1 MLNKNIYQIFYQV
14 SEIYKLL
21 NGEGY
26 ERLIP
31 TFSSSAMKV
40 YPHQIAETMYAL
52 DSREKG
58 LILGN
63 EAGLG
68 KTFTSMIFISQN
80 YIEGKKI
87 LIVTPLSLIGQWN
100 ELINYNLT
108 IDYKVL
114 TGEEKDT
121 ENIFNDKVV
130 LTTYEYLNNK
140 FELLRQA
147 RFDIVIFDEAQRV
160 GSFYND
166 KNKYINDLRESI
178 KDSFKLLLTPLPFE
192 INILKL
198 YGIIKFI
205 DENAFN
211 GMDKDTFFKRYYKRE
226 ENYTE
231 LLNEVNRYCFRTLKG
246 QVKHYVKIPNRIIK
260 MVKYNF
266 NTKEQKLYAMIENY
280 IQMENKKIFPK
291 MELYDLTL
299 MFTKNLSSSINS
311 FSNMIENVIKRAENI
326 ENCNE
331 ELQKLKDILEL
342 TKNIK
347 SSDKAKQLQLI
358 IKNVFSS
365 LKKVG
370 ANKKVIIFTE
380 SKITQ
385 QYLYNILSIKYNVLM
400 FNGDNSRE
408 YSIIDNFRRKF
419 DILIATD
426 IASEGFNLDF
436 CCFVI
441 NYDLPYNVLKLE
453 QRISRCHR
461 QGQAFDVVVVNFFN
475 ENNFYDVRLMELIN
489 KRLKQFN
496 GIMGMTD
503 TVIDFSEDMEINLRT
518 REEVEQEYNNI
529 LEDNREENIQ
539 LLDNTETIVKY
550 VFNKEIEE
558 KYTINPA
565 YLKYKNDF
573 INDTI
578 WELAKLM
585 LKDEKGFKYDEE
597 TRTISIIKKSIPK
610 SIYQTT
616 VEKEIKY
623 SMYDRSIG
631 ISHHNYLTFTSNITQ
646 KLLNNFKLQ
655 LNSLIK
661 GYAKVKVNKNIEPC
675 YILGYKTQIEHL
687 LFATNIFCE
696 FIGVTTTGTIL
707 TNEIC
712 EEIMCLDVDEVI
724 ELDNINIE
732 NIDEIEKH
740 LNKSKYEKIFINE
753 INKKEKIEENTLKK
767 DLKVQKLQLKSNINN
782 LKTELN
788 ILKEQL
794 NQPINKIEKL
804 SLNKK
809 ITLKEK
815 ELKKLEQDLFLD
827 EIKLESNYNNSAQ
840 DLKEK
845 EKFNVNFERLFILDV
860 Y

>member
-1 MLNKNIYQIFYQV
+1 MLRKSKYHIFYEI
-14 SEIYKLL
+14 SEINKLITSK
-21 NGEGY
+21 GY
-26 ERLIP
+26 DRLIP

-40 YPHQIAETMYAL
+40 YPHQIAETMFAL
-52 DSREKG
+52 DSNEKG

-100 ELINYNLT
+100 ELIAYNLT
-108 IDYKVL
+108 LDYKVL
-114 TGEEKDT
+114 TGEEKPE
-121 ENIFNDKVV
+121 ENMFNDKVV

-140 FELLRQA
+140 FDLLRKA
-147 RFDIVIFDEAQRV
+147 SFDIVIFDEAQRV

-166 KNKYINDLRESI
+166 KNKYINNLRECVRN
-178 KDSFKLLLTPLPFE
+178 SFKLLLTPLPFE

-198 YGIIKFI
+198 YGVIKFI

-211 GMDKDTFFKRYYKRE
+211 GIDKDTFFKRYYKKE

-231 LLNEVNRYCFRTLKG
+231 LLNEVNKYCFRTLKS
-246 QVKHYVKIPNRIIK
+246 QVKHYVKIPNRVIK
-260 MVKYNF
+260 MIKYNF
-266 NTKEQKLYAMIENY
+266 NTKEEKLYAMIENY
-280 IQMENKKIFPK
+280 LQMENKKIFPK

-299 MFTKNLSSSINS
+299 MFTKNLSSSVNS
-311 FSNMIENVIKRAENI
+311 FSNMLENVIKRAESI

-331 ELQKLKDILEL
+331 ELEKLKTMLEF
-342 TKNIK
+342 TKSIK
-347 SSDKAKQLQLI
+347 SSDKTKQLQLI
-358 IKNVFSS
+358 LKNGFNS

-370 ANKKVIIFTE
+370 ANKKAIIFTE
-380 SKITQ
+380 SKATQ
-385 QYLYNILSIKYNVLM
+385 QYLYNVLKGKYKVLG
-400 FNGDNSRE
+400 FNGDNSRD
-408 YSIIDNFRRKF
+408 YKIIDDFKRKF

-558 KYTINPA
+558 KYTINTA

-573 INDTI
+573 INNAI
-578 WELAKLM
+578 WELAKFVLE
-585 LKDEKGFKYDEE
+585 DEKGFKCDEE

-610 SIYQTT
+610 SIYQTA

-623 SMYDRSIG
+623 SMYDRNIG
-631 ISHHNYLTFTSNITQ
+631 ISHHNYLTFTSNITR
-646 KLLNNFKLQ
+646 KLLLDFQIKLNK
-655 LNSLIK
+655 LK
-661 GYAKVKVNKNIEPC
+661 GYAKIKVKENIEPC
-675 YILGYKTQIEHL
+675 YILGYKL
-687 LFATNIFCE
+687 KNNIHFVNDLFCE
-696 FIGVTTTGTIL
+696 LIGITKTGTIL

-712 EEIMCLDVDEVI
+712 GEIMTLDIEQI
-724 ELDNINIE
+724 EELDYINIE
-732 NIDEIEKH
+732 NIKELEKH
-740 LNKSKYEKIFINE
+740 LDKSKYKKMFIEKIT
-753 INKKEKIEENTLKK
+753 KKAGIKENIIKE
-767 DLKVQKLQLKSNINN
+767 DLKTQKLKLKSNINN

-794 NQPINKIEKL
+794 NQPINRIEKL
-804 SLNKK
+804 SINKK
-809 ITLKEK
+809 INLKEK

-827 EIKLESNYNNSAQ
+827 EIRLENNYNNSIEN
-840 DLKEK
+840 LKEK
-845 EKFNVNFERLFILDV
+845 EKFEVNFERVFIV
-860 Y
+860 EIC

>member
-1 MLNKNIYQIFYQV
+1 MLKKSKYHIFYEI
-14 SEIYKLL
+14 SEINKLI
-21 NGEGY
+21 NSKGY
-26 ERLIP
+26 DRLIP
-31 TFSSSAMKV
+31 TFLSSAMKV
-40 YPHQIAETMYAL
+40 YPHQIAETMFAL
-52 DSREKG
+52 DSNEKG

-100 ELINYNLT
+100 ELMNYNLT
-108 IDYKVL
+108 LDYKVL
-114 TGEEKDT
+114 TGEEKPE
-121 ENIFNDKVV
+121 ENMFNDKVV

-140 FELLRQA
+140 FDLLKQA
-147 RFDIVIFDEAQRV
+147 SFDIVIFDEAQRV

-166 KNKYINDLRESI
+166 KNKYINSLRECI

-211 GMDKDTFFKRYYKRE
+211 GMDKDTFFKRYYKKE

-231 LLNEVNRYCFRTLKG
+231 LLNEVNKYCFRTLKS
-246 QVKHYVKIPNRIIK
+246 QVKHYVKIPNRVIK
-260 MVKYNF
+260 MVRYSF
-266 NTKEQKLYAMIENY
+266 NTKEQKLYTMIENY

-299 MFTKNLSSSINS
+299 MFTKNLSSSLIS
-311 FSNMIENVIKRAENI
+311 FSNMLENVIKRAESI

-331 ELQKLKDILEL
+331 ELEQLKEMLKF
-342 TKNIK
+342 TKSIK
-347 SSDKAKQLQLI
+347 SSDKTKQLQLI
-358 IKNVFSS
+358 LKNGFSS
-365 LKKVG
+365 LKSVG
-370 ANKKVIIFTE
+370 ANKKAIIFTE
-380 SKITQ
+380 SKATQ
-385 QYLYNILSIKYNVLM
+385 QYLYNILSKKYNTLM

-408 YSIIDNFRRKF
+408 YSIIDNFKRKF

-441 NYDLPYNVLKLE
+441 NYDLPYNVLRLE

-461 QGQAFDVVVVNFFN
+461 QGQAFDVLVVNFFN
-475 ENNFYDVRLMELIN
+475 ENNFYDIRILELIN

-518 REEVEQEYNNI
+518 KEEIEQEYNTI
-529 LEDNREENIQ
+529 LEDNKEENIQ
-539 LLDNTETIVKY
+539 LLDNTETIIRY

-573 INDTI
+573 INNTI
-578 WELAKLM
+578 WELSKFV

-597 TRTISIIKKSIPK
+597 TRTISIIKKSISK
-610 SIYQTT
+610 SIYQTA

-631 ISHHNYLTFTSNITQ
+631 ISHHNYLTFTSNITR
-646 KLLNNFKLQ
+646 KLLLDFQIKLNK
-655 LNSLIK
+655 LK
-661 GYAKVKVNKNIEPC
+661 GYAKIKVKENIESC
-675 YILGYKTQIEHL
+675 YILGYKLEN
-687 LFATNIFCE
+687 NIHFINDLFCE
-696 FIGVTTTGTIL
+696 LIGITKTGTIL

-712 EEIMCLDVDEVI
+712 GKIMTLDIEQI
-724 ELDNINIE
+724 EELDCINIE
-732 NIDEIEKH
+732 NIEELEKH
-740 LNKSKYEKIFINE
+740 LDKTKYEKMFIE
-753 INKKEKIEENTLKK
+753 KIAKKADIEENTIKE
-767 DLKVQKLQLKSNINN
+767 DLKTQKLKLKSNINS

-788 ILKEQL
+788 MLKEQV
-794 NQPINKIEKL
+794 NQTINKVEKL
-804 SLNKK
+804 SINRQ
-809 ITLKEK
+809 INLKEK

-827 EIKLESNYNNSAQ
+827 EIRLENNYNNSSQ
-840 DLKEK
+840 NLKEK
-845 EKFNVNFERLFILDV
+845 EKFDVNFERIFIV
-860 Y
+860 EIY

>member
-1 MLNKNIYQIFYQV
+1 MLKKSKYHIFYEI
-14 SEIYKLL
+14 SEINKLI
-21 NGEGY
+21 NSKGY
-26 ERLIP
+26 DRLIP
-31 TFSSSAMKV
+31 TFSSSRMKIF
-40 YPHQIAETMYAL
+40 PHQIAETMFAL
-52 DSREKG
+52 DSNEKG

-100 ELINYNLT
+100 ELMNYNLT
-108 IDYKVL
+108 LDYKVL
-114 TGEEKDT
+114 TGEEKPE
-121 ENIFNDKVV
+121 ENMFNDKVV

-140 FELLRQA
+140 FDLLKQA
-147 RFDIVIFDEAQRV
+147 SFDIVIFDEAQRV

-166 KNKYINDLRESI
+166 KNKYINSLRECI

-211 GMDKDTFFKRYYKRE
+211 GMDKDTFFKRYYKKE

-231 LLNEVNRYCFRTLKG
+231 LLNEVNKYCFRTLKS
-246 QVKHYVKIPNRIIK
+246 QVKHYVKIPNRVIK
-260 MVKYNF
+260 MVRYSF
-266 NTKEQKLYAMIENY
+266 NTKEQKLYTMIENY

-299 MFTKNLSSSINS
+299 MFTKNLSSSLIS
-311 FSNMIENVIKRAENI
+311 FSNMLENVIKRAESI

-331 ELQKLKDILEL
+331 ELEQLKEMLKF
-342 TKNIK
+342 TKSIK
-347 SSDKAKQLQLI
+347 SSDKTKQLQLI
-358 IKNVFSS
+358 LKNGFSS
-365 LKKVG
+365 LKSVG
-370 ANKKVIIFTE
+370 ANKKAIIFTE
-380 SKITQ
+380 SKATQ
-385 QYLYNILSIKYNVLM
+385 QYLYNILSKKYNTLM

-408 YSIIDNFRRKF
+408 YSIIDNFKRKF

-441 NYDLPYNVLKLE
+441 NYDLPYNVLRLE

-461 QGQAFDVVVVNFFN
+461 QGQAFDVLVVNFFN
-475 ENNFYDVRLMELIN
+475 ENNFYDIRILELIN

-518 REEVEQEYNNI
+518 KEEIEQEYNTI
-529 LEDNREENIQ
+529 LEDNKEENIQ
-539 LLDNTETIVKY
+539 LLDNTETIIRY

-573 INDTI
+573 INNTI
-578 WELAKLM
+578 WELSKFV

-597 TRTISIIKKSIPK
+597 TRTISIIKKSISK
-610 SIYQTT
+610 SIYQTA

-631 ISHHNYLTFTSNITQ
+631 ISHHNYLTFTSNITR
-646 KLLNNFKLQ
+646 KLLLDFQIKLNK
-655 LNSLIK
+655 LK
-661 GYAKVKVNKNIEPC
+661 GYAKIKVKENIESC
-675 YILGYKTQIEHL
+675 YILGYKLEN
-687 LFATNIFCE
+687 NIHFINDLFCE
-696 FIGVTTTGTIL
+696 LIGITKTGTIL

-712 EEIMCLDVDEVI
+712 GKIMTLDIEQI
-724 ELDNINIE
+724 EELDCINIE
-732 NIDEIEKH
+732 NIEELEKH
-740 LNKSKYEKIFINE
+740 LDKTKYEKMFIE
-753 INKKEKIEENTLKK
+753 KIAKKADIEENTIKE
-767 DLKVQKLQLKSNINN
+767 DLKTQKLKLKSNINS

-788 ILKEQL
+788 MLKEQV
-794 NQPINKIEKL
+794 NQTINKVEKL
-804 SLNKK
+804 SINRQ
-809 ITLKEK
+809 INLKEK

-827 EIKLESNYNNSAQ
+827 EIRLENNYNNSSQ
-840 DLKEK
+840 NLKEK
-845 EKFNVNFERLFILDV
+845 EKFDVNFERIFIV
-860 Y
+860 EIY

>member
-1 MLNKNIYQIFYQV
+1 MLRKSKYHIFYEI
-14 SEIYKLL
+14 SEINKLITSK
-21 NGEGY
+21 GY
-26 ERLIP
+26 DRLIP

-40 YPHQIAETMYAL
+40 YPHQIAETMFAL
-52 DSREKG
+52 DSNEKG

-100 ELINYNLT
+100 ELIAYNLT
-108 IDYKVL
+108 LDYKVL
-114 TGEEKDT
+114 TGEEKPE
-121 ENIFNDKVV
+121 ENMFNNKVV

-140 FELLRQA
+140 FDLLIKA
-147 RFDIVIFDEAQRV
+147 SFDIVIFDEAQRV

-166 KNKYINDLRESI
+166 KNKYINNLRECVRN
-178 KDSFKLLLTPLPFE
+178 SFKLLLTPLPFE

-205 DENAFN
+205 DESAFN
-211 GMDKDTFFKRYYKRE
+211 GMDKDTFFKRYYKKE
-226 ENYTE
+226 ENYIE
-231 LLNEVNRYCFRTLKG
+231 LLNEVNKYCFRTLKS

-260 MVKYNF
+260 MMRYSF
-266 NTKEQKLYAMIENY
+266 NTKEQKLYTMIENY
-280 IQMENKKIFPK
+280 LQMENKKIFPK

-299 MFTKNLSSSINS
+299 MFTKNLSSSVNS
-311 FSNMIENVIKRAENI
+311 FSNMLENVIKRAESI

-331 ELQKLKDILEL
+331 ELEKLKTMLEF
-342 TKNIK
+342 TKSIK
-347 SSDKAKQLQLI
+347 SSDKTKQLQLI
-358 IKNVFSS
+358 LKNGFNS

-370 ANKKVIIFTE
+370 ANKKAIIFTE
-380 SKITQ
+380 SKATQ
-385 QYLYNILSIKYNVLM
+385 QYLYNVLNGKYKVLV
-400 FNGDNSRE
+400 FNGDNSRD
-408 YSIIDNFRRKF
+408 YKVIDDFKRKF

-461 QGQAFDVVVVNFFN
+461 QGQAFDVLVVNFFN
-475 ENNFYDVRLMELIN
+475 ENNFYDIRLMELIN

-496 GIMGMTD
+496 SIMGMTD

-518 REEVEQEYNNI
+518 KEEIEQEYNNI

-558 KYTINPA
+558 KYTINTA

-573 INDTI
+573 INNAI
-578 WELAKLM
+578 WELAKFVLE
-585 LKDEKGFKYDEE
+585 DEKGFKCDEE

-610 SIYQTT
+610 SIYQTA

-631 ISHHNYLTFTSNITQ
+631 ISHHNYLTFTSNITR
-646 KLLNNFKLQ
+646 KLLLDFQIKLNK
-655 LNSLIK
+655 LK
-661 GYAKVKVNKNIEPC
+661 GYAKIKVKENIEPC
-675 YILGYKTQIEHL
+675 YILGYKL
-687 LFATNIFCE
+687 KNNIHFVNDLFCE
-696 FIGVTTTGTIL
+696 LIGITKTGTIL

-712 EEIMCLDVDEVI
+712 GEIMTLDIEQI
-724 ELDNINIE
+724 EELDYINIE
-732 NIDEIEKH
+732 NIKELEKH
-740 LNKSKYEKIFINE
+740 LDKSKYKKMFIKKIT
-753 INKKEKIEENTLKK
+753 KKADIKENIIKE
-767 DLKVQKLQLKSNINN
+767 DLKTQKLKLKSNINN

-794 NQPINKIEKL
+794 NQPINRIEKL
-804 SLNKK
+804 SINKK
-809 ITLKEK
+809 INLKEK

-827 EIKLESNYNNSAQ
+827 EIRLENNYNNSIEN
-840 DLKEK
+840 LKEK
-845 EKFNVNFERLFILDV
+845 EKFEVNFERVFIV
-860 Y
+860 EIC

>member
-1 MLNKNIYQIFYQV
+1 MLRKSKYHIFYEI
-14 SEIYKLL
+14 SEINKLITSK
-21 NGEGY
+21 GY
-26 ERLIP
+26 DRLIP

-40 YPHQIAETMYAL
+40 YPHQIAETMFAL
-52 DSREKG
+52 DSNEKG

-100 ELINYNLT
+100 ELIAYNLT
-108 IDYKVL
+108 LDYKVL
-114 TGEEKDT
+114 TGEEKPE
-121 ENIFNDKVV
+121 ENMFNDKVV

-140 FELLRQA
+140 FDLLRKA
-147 RFDIVIFDEAQRV
+147 SFDIVIFDEAQRV

-166 KNKYINDLRESI
+166 KNKYINNLRECVRN
-178 KDSFKLLLTPLPFE
+178 SFKLLLTPLPFE

-211 GMDKDTFFKRYYKRE
+211 GMDKDTFFKRYYKKE

-231 LLNEVNRYCFRTLKG
+231 LLNEVNKYCFRTLKS
-246 QVKHYVKIPNRIIK
+246 QVKHYVKIPNRVIK
-260 MVKYNF
+260 MIKYNF
-266 NTKEQKLYAMIENY
+266 NTKEEKLYAMIENY
-280 IQMENKKIFPK
+280 LQMENKKIFPK

-299 MFTKNLSSSINS
+299 MFTKNLSSSVNS
-311 FSNMIENVIKRAENI
+311 FSNMLENVIKRAESI

-331 ELQKLKDILEL
+331 ELEKLKTMLEF
-342 TKNIK
+342 TKSIK
-347 SSDKAKQLQLI
+347 SSDKTKQLQLI
-358 IKNVFSS
+358 LKNGFNS

-370 ANKKVIIFTE
+370 ANKKAIIFTE
-380 SKITQ
+380 SKATQ
-385 QYLYNILSIKYNVLM
+385 QYLYNVLKGKYKVLG
-400 FNGDNSRE
+400 FNGDNSRD
-408 YSIIDNFRRKF
+408 YKIIDDFKRKF

-461 QGQAFDVVVVNFFN
+461 QGQAFDVLVVNFFN
-475 ENNFYDVRLMELIN
+475 ENNFYDIRLMELIN

-496 GIMGMTD
+496 SIMGMTD

-518 REEVEQEYNNI
+518 KEEIEQEYNNI

-558 KYTINPA
+558 KYTINTA

-573 INDTI
+573 INNAI
-578 WELAKLM
+578 WELAKFVLE
-585 LKDEKGFKYDEE
+585 DEKGFKCDEE

-610 SIYQTT
+610 SIYQTA

-623 SMYDRSIG
+623 SMYDRNIG
-631 ISHHNYLTFTSNITQ
+631 ISHHNYLTFTSNITR
-646 KLLNNFKLQ
+646 KLLLDFQIKLNK
-655 LNSLIK
+655 LK
-661 GYAKVKVNKNIEPC
+661 GYAKIKVKENIEPC
-675 YILGYKTQIEHL
+675 YILGYKL
-687 LFATNIFCE
+687 KNNIHFVNDLFCE
-696 FIGVTTTGTIL
+696 LIGITKTGTIL

-712 EEIMCLDVDEVI
+712 GEIMTLDIEQI
-724 ELDNINIE
+724 EELDYINIE
-732 NIDEIEKH
+732 NIKELEKH
-740 LNKSKYEKIFINE
+740 LDKSKYKKMFIEKIT
-753 INKKEKIEENTLKK
+753 KKAGIKENIIKE
-767 DLKVQKLQLKSNINN
+767 DLKTQKLKLKSNINN

-794 NQPINKIEKL
+794 NQPINRIEKL
-804 SLNKK
+804 SINKK
-809 ITLKEK
+809 INLKEK

-827 EIKLESNYNNSAQ
+827 EIRLENNYNNSIEN
-840 DLKEK
+840 LKEK
-845 EKFNVNFERLFILDV
+845 EKFEVNFERVFIV
-860 Y
+860 EIC

>member
-1 MLNKNIYQIFYQV
+1 MLKKSKYHIFYEI
-14 SEIYKLL
+14 SEINKLI
-21 NGEGY
+21 NSKGY
-26 ERLIP
+26 DRLIP
-31 TFSSSAMKV
+31 TFLSSAMKV
-40 YPHQIAETMYAL
+40 YPHQIAETMFAL
-52 DSREKG
+52 DSNEKG

-100 ELINYNLT
+100 ELMNYNLT
-108 IDYKVL
+108 LDYKVL
-114 TGEEKDT
+114 TGEEKPE
-121 ENIFNDKVV
+121 ENMFNDKVV

-140 FELLRQA
+140 FDLLKQA
-147 RFDIVIFDEAQRV
+147 SFDIVIFDEAQRV

-166 KNKYINDLRESI
+166 KNKYINSLRECI

-211 GMDKDTFFKRYYKRE
+211 GMDKDTFFKRYYKKE

-231 LLNEVNRYCFRTLKG
+231 LLNEVNKYCFRTLKS
-246 QVKHYVKIPNRIIK
+246 QVKHYVKIPNRVIK
-260 MVKYNF
+260 MVRYSF
-266 NTKEQKLYAMIENY
+266 NTKEQKLYTMIENY

-299 MFTKNLSSSINS
+299 MFTKNLSSSLIS
-311 FSNMIENVIKRAENI
+311 FSNMLENVIKRAESI

-331 ELQKLKDILEL
+331 ELEQLKEMLKF
-342 TKNIK
+342 TKSIK
-347 SSDKAKQLQLI
+347 SSDKTKQLQLI
-358 IKNVFSS
+358 LKNGFSS
-365 LKKVG
+365 LKSVG
-370 ANKKVIIFTE
+370 ANKKAIIFTE
-380 SKITQ
+380 SKATQ
-385 QYLYNILSIKYNVLM
+385 QYLYNILSKKYNTLM

-408 YSIIDNFRRKF
+408 YSIIDNFKRKF

-441 NYDLPYNVLKLE
+441 NYDLPYNVLRLE

-461 QGQAFDVVVVNFFN
+461 QGQAFDVLVVNFFN
-475 ENNFYDVRLMELIN
+475 ENNFYDIRILELIN

-518 REEVEQEYNNI
+518 KEEIEQEYNTI
-529 LEDNREENIQ
+529 LEDNKEENIQ
-539 LLDNTETIVKY
+539 LLDNTETIIRY

-573 INDTI
+573 INNTI
-578 WELAKLM
+578 WELSKFV

-597 TRTISIIKKSIPK
+597 TRTISIIKKSISK
-610 SIYQTT
+610 SIYQTA

-623 SMYDRSIG
+623 SMYDRSVG
-631 ISHHNYLTFTSNITQ
+631 ISHHNYLTFTSNITR
-646 KLLNNFKLQ
+646 KLLLDFQIKLNK
-655 LNSLIK
+655 LK
-661 GYAKVKVNKNIEPC
+661 GYAKIKVKENIESC
-675 YILGYKTQIEHL
+675 YILGYKLEN
-687 LFATNIFCE
+687 NIHFINDLFCE
-696 FIGVTTTGTIL
+696 LIGITKTGTIL

-712 EEIMCLDVDEVI
+712 GKIMTLDIEQI
-724 ELDNINIE
+724 EELDCINIE
-732 NIDEIEKH
+732 NIEELEKH
-740 LNKSKYEKIFINE
+740 LDKTKYEKMFI
-753 INKKEKIEENTLKK
+753 EKIAKK
-767 DLKVQKLQLKSNINN
+767 ADIEKKKIKEDLKTQKLKLKSNINS

-788 ILKEQL
+788 MLKEQV
-794 NQPINKIEKL
+794 NQTINKVEKL
-804 SLNKK
+804 SINRQ
-809 ITLKEK
+809 INLKEK

-827 EIKLESNYNNSAQ
+827 EIRLENNYNNSSQ
-840 DLKEK
+840 NLKEK
-845 EKFNVNFERLFILDV
+845 EKFDVNFERIFIV
-860 Y
+860 EIY

>member
-1 MLNKNIYQIFYQV
+1 
-14 SEIYKLL
+14 
-21 NGEGY
+21 
-26 ERLIP
+26 
-31 TFSSSAMKV
+31 
-40 YPHQIAETMYAL
+40 
-52 DSREKG
+52 
-58 LILGN
+58 
-63 EAGLG
+63 
-68 KTFTSMIFISQN
+68 
-80 YIEGKKI
+80 
-87 LIVTPLSLIGQWN
+87 
-100 ELINYNLT
+100 
-108 IDYKVL
+108 
-114 TGEEKDT
+114 
-121 ENIFNDKVV
+121 
-130 LTTYEYLNNK
+130 
-140 FELLRQA
+140 
-147 RFDIVIFDEAQRV
+147 
-160 GSFYND
+160 
-166 KNKYINDLRESI
+166 
-178 KDSFKLLLTPLPFE
+178 
-192 INILKL
+192 
-198 YGIIKFI
+198 
-205 DENAFN
+205 
-211 GMDKDTFFKRYYKRE
+211 
-226 ENYTE
+226 
-231 LLNEVNRYCFRTLKG
+231 
-246 QVKHYVKIPNRIIK
+246 

-266 NTKEQKLYAMIENY
+266 NTKEQKLYTMIENY

-311 FSNMIENVIKRAENI
+311 FSNMIENVIKRAESI

-331 ELQKLKDILEL
+331 ELQQLKDILKL

-347 SSDKAKQLQLI
+347 SSDKTKQLQLI

-370 ANKKVIIFTE
+370 ANKKAIIFTE

-385 QYLYNILSIKYNVLM
+385 QYLYNILSSKYNVLM

-461 QGQAFDVVVVNFFN
+461 QGQTFDVVVVNFFN
-475 ENNFYDVRLMELIN
+475 ENNFYDVRLLELIN

-518 REEVEQEYNNI
+518 REEVEKEYNNI
-529 LEDNREENIQ
+529 LEDNKEENMQ

-565 YLKYKNDF
+565 YLKHKNDF

-597 TRTISIIKKSIPK
+597 TRTISIIKKYIPK
-610 SIYQTT
+610 NIYEIQT
-616 VEKEIKY
+616 EKEIKY

-655 LNSLIK
+655 LNSLK

-675 YILGYKTQIEHL
+675 YIVGYKTQIEHL

-696 FIGVTTTGTIL
+696 FIGVTKTGTIL

-712 EEIMCLDVDEVI
+712 EEIMCLNVDEVI
-724 ELDNINIE
+724 EVDNITIK

-753 INKKEKIEENTLKK
+753 INKKEEIEENTLKE

-809 ITLKEK
+809 IALKEK

-827 EIKLESNYNNSAQ
+827 EIKIENNYNNSIEN
-840 DLKEK
+840 LKKEK
-845 EKFNVNFERLFILDV
+845 DFNINFKKIFILEV

>member
-1 MLNKNIYQIFYQV
+1 MLKKSKYHIFYEI
-14 SEIYKLL
+14 SEINKLI
-21 NGEGY
+21 NSKGY
-26 ERLIP
+26 DRLIP
-31 TFSSSAMKV
+31 TFLSSAMKV
-40 YPHQIAETMYAL
+40 YPHQIAETMFAL
-52 DSREKG
+52 DSNEKG

-100 ELINYNLT
+100 ELMHYNLT
-108 IDYKVL
+108 LDYKVL
-114 TGEEKDT
+114 TGEEKPE
-121 ENIFNDKVV
+121 ENMFNDKVV

-140 FELLRQA
+140 FDLLKQA
-147 RFDIVIFDEAQRV
+147 SFDIVIFDEAQRV

-166 KNKYINDLRESI
+166 KNKYINSLRECI

-211 GMDKDTFFKRYYKRE
+211 GMDKDTFFKRYYKKE

-231 LLNEVNRYCFRTLKG
+231 LLNEVNKYCFRTLKS
-246 QVKHYVKIPNRIIK
+246 QVKHYVKIPNRVIK
-260 MVKYNF
+260 MVRYSF
-266 NTKEQKLYAMIENY
+266 NTKEQKLYTMIENY

-299 MFTKNLSSSINS
+299 MFTKNLSSSLIS
-311 FSNMIENVIKRAENI
+311 FSNMLENVIKRAESI

-331 ELQKLKDILEL
+331 ELEQLKEMLKF
-342 TKNIK
+342 TKSIK
-347 SSDKAKQLQLI
+347 SSDKTKQLQLI
-358 IKNVFSS
+358 LKNGFSS
-365 LKKVG
+365 LKSVG
-370 ANKKVIIFTE
+370 ANKKAIIFTE
-380 SKITQ
+380 SKATQ
-385 QYLYNILSIKYNVLM
+385 QYLYNILSKKYNTLM

-408 YSIIDNFRRKF
+408 YSIIDNFKRKF

-441 NYDLPYNVLKLE
+441 NYDLPYNVLRLE

-461 QGQAFDVVVVNFFN
+461 QGQAFDVLVVNFFN
-475 ENNFYDVRLMELIN
+475 ENNFYDIRILELIN

-518 REEVEQEYNNI
+518 KEEIEQEYNTI
-529 LEDNREENIQ
+529 LEDNKEENIQ
-539 LLDNTETIVKY
+539 LLDNTETIIRY

-573 INDTI
+573 INNTI
-578 WELAKLM
+578 WELSKFV

-597 TRTISIIKKSIPK
+597 TRTISIIKKSISK
-610 SIYQTT
+610 SIYQTA

-631 ISHHNYLTFTSNITQ
+631 ISHHNYLTFTSNITR
-646 KLLNNFKLQ
+646 KLLLDFQIKLNK
-655 LNSLIK
+655 LK
-661 GYAKVKVNKNIEPC
+661 GYAKIKVKENIESC
-675 YILGYKTQIEHL
+675 YILGYKLEN
-687 LFATNIFCE
+687 NIHFINDLFCE
-696 FIGVTTTGTIL
+696 LIGITKTGTIL

-712 EEIMCLDVDEVI
+712 GKIMTLDIEQI
-724 ELDNINIE
+724 EELDCINIE
-732 NIDEIEKH
+732 NIEELEKH
-740 LNKSKYEKIFINE
+740 LDKTKYEKMFIE
-753 INKKEKIEENTLKK
+753 KIAKKADIEENTIKE
-767 DLKVQKLQLKSNINN
+767 DLKTQKLKLKSNINS

-788 ILKEQL
+788 MLKEQV
-794 NQPINKIEKL
+794 NQTINKVEKL
-804 SLNKK
+804 SINRQ
-809 ITLKEK
+809 INLKEK

-827 EIKLESNYNNSAQ
+827 EIRLENNYNNSSQ
-840 DLKEK
+840 NLKEK
-845 EKFNVNFERLFILDV
+845 EKFDVNFERIFIV
-860 Y
+860 EIY

>member
-1 MLNKNIYQIFYQV
+1 MLRKSKYHIFYEI
-14 SEIYKLL
+14 SEINKLITSK
-21 NGEGY
+21 GY
-26 ERLIP
+26 DRLIP

-40 YPHQIAETMYAL
+40 YPHQIAETMFAL
-52 DSREKG
+52 DSNEKG

-100 ELINYNLT
+100 ELIAYNLT
-108 IDYKVL
+108 LDYKVL
-114 TGEEKDT
+114 TGEEKPE
-121 ENIFNDKVV
+121 ENMFNDKVV

-140 FELLRQA
+140 FDLLRKA
-147 RFDIVIFDEAQRV
+147 SFDIVIFDEAQRV

-166 KNKYINDLRESI
+166 KNKYINNLRECVRN
-178 KDSFKLLLTPLPFE
+178 SFKLLLTPLPFE

-205 DENAFN
+205 DESAFN
-211 GMDKDTFFKRYYKRE
+211 GMDKDTFFKRYYKKE
-226 ENYTE
+226 ENQKE
-231 LLNEVNRYCFRTLKG
+231 LIEQVNRYCFRTLKS
-246 QVKHYVKIPNRIIK
+246 QVKHYVKIPNRVIK
-260 MVKYNF
+260 MIKYSF
-266 NTKEQKLYAMIENY
+266 NTKEQKLYTMIENY
-280 IQMENKKIFPK
+280 IKMENKKIFPK

-299 MFTKNLSSSINS
+299 MFTKNLSSSVNS
-311 FSNMIENVIKRAENI
+311 FSNMLENVIKRAENI

-331 ELQKLKDILEL
+331 ELEKLKTMLEF
-342 TKNIK
+342 TKSIK
-347 SSDKAKQLQLI
+347 SSYKIKQLQLI
-358 IKNVFSS
+358 LKNGFNS

-370 ANKKVIIFTE
+370 ANKKAIIFTE
-380 SKITQ
+380 SKATQ
-385 QYLYNILSIKYNVLM
+385 QYLYNVLKDKYKVLV
-400 FNGDNSRE
+400 FNGDNSRD
-408 YSIIDNFRRKF
+408 YKIIEEFKRKF

-461 QGQAFDVVVVNFFN
+461 QGQAFDVLVVNFFN
-475 ENNFYDVRLMELIN
+475 ENNFYDIRILELIN

-518 REEVEQEYNNI
+518 KEEIEQEYNNI

-550 VFNKEIEE
+550 VFNREIEE
-558 KYTINPA
+558 KYTINTA

-573 INDTI
+573 INNAI
-578 WELAKLM
+578 WELAKFVLE
-585 LKDEKGFKYDEE
+585 DEKGFKCDEE

-610 SIYQTT
+610 SIYQTA

-631 ISHHNYLTFTSNITQ
+631 ISHHNYLTFTSNITR
-646 KLLNNFKLQ
+646 KLLLDFQIKLNK
-655 LNSLIK
+655 LK
-661 GYAKVKVNKNIEPC
+661 GYAKIKVKENIESC
-675 YILGYKTQIEHL
+675 YILGYKLEN
-687 LFATNIFCE
+687 NIHFVNDLFCE
-696 FIGVTTTGTIL
+696 LIGITKTGTIL

-712 EEIMCLDVDEVI
+712 GKIMTLDIEQI
-724 ELDNINIE
+724 EELDCINIE
-732 NIDEIEKH
+732 NIEELEKH
-740 LNKSKYEKIFINE
+740 LDKIKYEKMFI
-753 INKKEKIEENTLKK
+753 EKIAKKAGIKENIIKE
-767 DLKVQKLQLKSNINN
+767 DLKTQKLKLKSNINS
-782 LKTELN
+782 LRTELN
-788 ILKEQL
+788 MLKEQV
-794 NQPINKIEKL
+794 NQTINKVEKL
-804 SLNKK
+804 SINRQ
-809 ITLKEK
+809 INLKEK

-827 EIKLESNYNNSAQ
+827 EIRLENNYNNSSQ
-840 DLKEK
+840 NLKEK
-845 EKFNVNFERLFILDV
+845 EKFDVNFERIFIV
-860 Y
+860 EIY

>member
-1 MLNKNIYQIFYQV
+1 MLKKSKYHIFYEI
-14 SEIYKLL
+14 SEINKLI
-21 NGEGY
+21 NSKGY
-26 ERLIP
+26 DRLIP
-31 TFSSSAMKV
+31 TFSSSRMKIF
-40 YPHQIAETMYAL
+40 PHQIAETMFAL
-52 DSREKG
+52 DSNEKG

-100 ELINYNLT
+100 ELMHYNLT
-108 IDYKVL
+108 LDYKVL
-114 TGEEKDT
+114 TGEEKPE
-121 ENIFNDKVV
+121 ENMFNDKVV

-140 FELLRQA
+140 FDLLKQA
-147 RFDIVIFDEAQRV
+147 SFDIVIFDEAQRV

-166 KNKYINDLRESI
+166 KNKYINSLRECI

-211 GMDKDTFFKRYYKRE
+211 GMDKDTFFKRYYKKE

-231 LLNEVNRYCFRTLKG
+231 LLNEVNKYCFRTLKS
-246 QVKHYVKIPNRIIK
+246 QVKHYVKIPNRVIK
-260 MVKYNF
+260 MVRYSF
-266 NTKEQKLYAMIENY
+266 NTKEQKLYTMIENY

-299 MFTKNLSSSINS
+299 MFTKNLSSSLIS
-311 FSNMIENVIKRAENI
+311 FSNMLENVIKRAKSI

-331 ELQKLKDILEL
+331 ELEQLKEMLKF
-342 TKNIK
+342 TKSIK
-347 SSDKAKQLQLI
+347 SSDKTKQLQLI
-358 IKNVFSS
+358 LKNGFSS
-365 LKKVG
+365 LKSVG
-370 ANKKVIIFTE
+370 ANKKAIIFTE
-380 SKITQ
+380 SKATQ
-385 QYLYNILSIKYNVLM
+385 QYLYNILSKKYNTLM

-408 YSIIDNFRRKF
+408 YSIIDNFKRKF

-441 NYDLPYNVLKLE
+441 NYDLPYNVLRLE

-461 QGQAFDVVVVNFFN
+461 QGQAFDVLVVNFFN
-475 ENNFYDVRLMELIN
+475 ENNFYDIRILELIN

-518 REEVEQEYNNI
+518 KEEIEQEYNTI
-529 LEDNREENIQ
+529 LEDNKEENIQ
-539 LLDNTETIVKY
+539 LLDNTETIIRY

-573 INDTI
+573 INNTI
-578 WELAKLM
+578 WELSKFV

-597 TRTISIIKKSIPK
+597 TRTISIIKKSISK
-610 SIYQTT
+610 SIYQTA

-631 ISHHNYLTFTSNITQ
+631 ISHHNYLTFTSNITR
-646 KLLNNFKLQ
+646 KLLLDFQIKLNK
-655 LNSLIK
+655 LK
-661 GYAKVKVNKNIEPC
+661 GYAKIKVKENIESC
-675 YILGYKTQIEHL
+675 YILGYKLEN
-687 LFATNIFCE
+687 NIHFINDLFCE
-696 FIGVTTTGTIL
+696 LIGITKTGTIL

-712 EEIMCLDVDEVI
+712 GKIMTLDIEQI
-724 ELDNINIE
+724 EELDCINIE
-732 NIDEIEKH
+732 NIEELEKH
-740 LNKSKYEKIFINE
+740 LDKTKYEKMFIE
-753 INKKEKIEENTLKK
+753 KIAKKADIEENTIKE
-767 DLKVQKLQLKSNINN
+767 DLKTQKLKLKSNINS

-788 ILKEQL
+788 MLKEQV
-794 NQPINKIEKL
+794 NQTINKVEKL
-804 SLNKK
+804 SINRQ
-809 ITLKEK
+809 INLKEK

-827 EIKLESNYNNSAQ
+827 EIRLENNYNNSSQ
-840 DLKEK
+840 NLKEK
-845 EKFNVNFERLFILDV
+845 EKFDVNFERIFIV
-860 Y
+860 EIY